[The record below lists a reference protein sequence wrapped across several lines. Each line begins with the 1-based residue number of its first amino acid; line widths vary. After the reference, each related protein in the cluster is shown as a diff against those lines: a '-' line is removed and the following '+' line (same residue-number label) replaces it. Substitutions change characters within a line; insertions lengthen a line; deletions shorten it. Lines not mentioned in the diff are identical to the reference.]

1 MLHMDKNLEKKKGR
15 REMGNIRV
23 GIIGFGYMGNYHLNH
38 FREIDGVDVIS
49 AYDIDPDK
57 LLDAKEEGLITFTSL
72 EDFLKQQL
80 DLVVVATPNDSHKD
94 LVIACLNS
102 GKHCLCEKPVA
113 MNVDE
118 LDEMIDCAKRN
129 DCIFTVH
136 QNRRWDKDYLVVK
149 EAIASGKI
157 GNVTTIISQ
166 TFGERGV
173 CFGWRAI
180 PENGGGMVYDWGI
193 HLFDQLLM
201 LFRDKK
207 VIGVYARLRSI
218 LTPTVDDYFEA
229 ELEFEDDIVA
239 HVSVG
244 TFALQRSPRWFVF
257 GDKGTLKL
265 DDFSG
270 EKGGMSKIKDNI
282 RKFKR
287 VNNSSNQG
295 PSRTMA
301 HLERED
307 IEEIELPK
315 VERDDLYYHKNL
327 VDSIKGNSIVEVKYD
342 EMRRDMLLI
351 QAVFESS
358 NKGEKVRVSI

>member
-1 MLHMDKNLEKKKGR
+1 
-15 REMGNIRV
+15 MGNIKV
-23 GIIGFGYMGNYHLNH
+23 GIIGFGYMGNFHLNH
-38 FREIDGVDVIS
+38 FRGVEGVDVVS
-49 AYDIDPDK
+49 AYDIDSEK
-57 LLDAKEEGLITFTSL
+57 LLDAKDEGLLFFSSID
-72 EDFLKQQL
+72 DFLRQDL

-94 LVIACLNS
+94 LVLACLNS

-113 MNVDE
+113 MNVQE
-118 LDEMIDCAKRN
+118 LDEMIACAKKNNR
-129 DCIFTVH
+129 IFTVH

-149 EAIASGKI
+149 EAVASGKI
-157 GNVTTIISQ
+157 GDVTTIISQ

-180 PENGGGMVYDWGI
+180 PEKGGGMVYDWGI

-201 LFRDKK
+201 LFGEKK
-207 VIGVYARLRSI
+207 IVGVYARLRSI
-218 LTPTVDDYFEA
+218 LTPSVDDYFEV
-229 ELEFEDDIVA
+229 ELEFEGDIVA
-239 HVSVG
+239 HVAVG
-244 TFALQRSPRWFVF
+244 TFALQRLPRWFVF

-270 EKGGMSKIKDNI
+270 EKGGISKIKDNI
-282 RKFKR
+282 RKVKR
-287 VNNSSNQG
+287 VYACSSQG

-315 VERDDLYYHKNL
+315 VERDELYFHRNL
-327 VDSIKGNSIVEVKYD
+327 VASISGRANVEVKFD
-342 EMRRDMLLI
+342 EMRRGMLLI

-358 NKGEKVRVSI
+358 KKGEKVRVSI

>member
-1 MLHMDKNLEKKKGR
+1 MR
-15 REMGNIRV
+15 NIRV
-23 GIIGFGYMGNYHLNH
+23 GIIGFGYMGNFHLNH
-38 FREIDGVDVIS
+38 FREIVDLEVVS
-49 AYDIDPDK
+49 AYDIDPEK
-57 LLDAKEEGLITFTSL
+57 LLDAKDEGLHVFSSL
-72 EDFLKQQL
+72 EEFLKQEL

-94 LVIACLNS
+94 LVLACLNA

-113 MNVDE
+113 MNIEE

-129 DCIFTVH
+129 NRIFTVH
-136 QNRRWDKDYLVVK
+136 QNRRWDKDFLVVK
-149 EAIASGKI
+149 EAVASGKI

-166 TFGERGV
+166 TFGERGI

-180 PENGGGMVYDWGI
+180 PEKGGGMVYDWGI

-201 LFRDKK
+201 LFRERK
-207 VIGVYARLRSI
+207 VIGVYSRLRSI
-218 LTPTVDDYFEA
+218 LTPSVDDYFEV
-229 ELEFEDDIVA
+229 ELEFEDDIIA
-239 HVSVG
+239 HVLVG
-244 TFALQRSPRWFVF
+244 TFALQRCPRWFVF

-287 VNNSSNQG
+287 VSTSSSTG

-307 IEEIELPK
+307 IEDIELPK
-315 VERDDLYYHKNL
+315 VKRDELYFHRNL
-327 VDSIKGNSIVEVKYD
+327 VDSISGGANVEVKFD

-358 NKGEKVRVSI
+358 KKGEKVRVSI